1 MAEIRRFAVKTFDS
15 SYSANGP
22 SRDSHPLERDP
33 LNHAIGR
40 HLRRCRERRG
50 LTQTVL
56 ARNLGFT
63 YQQLQKYE
71 LGINRISL
79 PTVLRLLKV
88 LEITPIQ
95 FMESLSDD
103 LGNLVERPG
112 TLALSPTAFR

>member
-1 MAEIRRFAVKTFDS
+1 MQLDFS
-15 SYSANGP
+15 SMTKFIGSNRIARTHGAIGGI
-22 SRDSHPLERDP
+22 HG
-33 LNHAIGR
+33 IGR